1 MEHMN
6 ILYILKKIFKYLFSV
21 VNNSRTIE
29 KTMVFIKKKM
39 LNNALLISDYS
50 LLMSLSAGD
59 KPLTGLAFGTS
70 KAKSVSQSCP
80 TPCDPMDCSPQG
92 SSVYGILQARI
103 LEWVA
108 ISFSRG
114 SSQVW
119 DKYVAWIFGPLKGC
133 ESKMSF
139 NFKTVCAFSYMHIFK
154 VTLSFR
160 TFHVS

>member
-6 ILYILKKIFKYLFSV
+6 ILYILKKIFKYHFSV

-80 TPCDPMDCSPQG
+80 TPCDPMDCSPQA

-114 SSQVW
+114 SSQV
-119 DKYVAWIFGPLKGC
+119 
-133 ESKMSF
+133 
-139 NFKTVCAFSYMHIFK
+139 
-154 VTLSFR
+154 
-160 TFHVS
+160 